1 MINRSPHIP
10 RLEFLIPADTT
21 KKYTTLLQTGILE
34 ARNAPTTVG
43 ELLASLPGFTMQY
56 IRERI
61 ETIFLNGLPVD
72 DLETIIT
79 GPSPVLAIS
88 AVMPGLAGAIFRK
101 NSFHAALRTSTS
113 DSLADRLPSTEKI
126 IIRLKLFN
134 IIATEKGETILHNG
148 CLMRNESVLKFIN
161 YRRNLFSHLLSLRY
175 DGKPISLDDLGSL
188 LLTSKTVFMRI
199 QEDNVST

>member
-10 RLEFLIPADTT
+10 RLELLIPADTT
-21 KKYTTLLQTGILE
+21 KKYTTLLQAGILE
-34 ARNAPTTVG
+34 ARSAPTTVG

-72 DLETIIT
+72 DLETKIN

-113 DSLADRLPSTEKI
+113 DSLADKLPSTEKI
-126 IIRLKLFN
+126 TIRLKFFN
-134 IIATEKGETILHNG
+134 IIATERGGTIFHNG
-148 CLMRNESVLKFIN
+148 CLMKSESVLKFIN
-161 YRRNLFSHLLSLRY
+161 YRRHLFSHLLSLHC
-175 DGKPISLDDLGSL
+175 DDTPVGLDDLGSIL
-188 LLTSKTVFMRI
+188 HSSETVFLRI
-199 QEDNVST
+199 QEDHVST

>member
-1 MINRSPHIP
+1 MINKTYHIP
-10 RLEFLIPADTT
+10 RLELLIPAATT
-21 KKYTTLLQTGILE
+21 KKYTTLLQNGILVE
-34 ARNAPTTVG
+34 RNVPTPVG

-113 DSLADRLPSTEKI
+113 DSLADRSQSTEKI
-126 IIRLKLFN
+126 IIRLKFFN
-134 IIATEKGETILHNG
+134 IIATEKGATILHNG
-148 CLMRNESVLKFIN
+148 CLMRSESVLKFIN

-175 DGKPISLDDLGSL
+175 DDKPISLDDLGSL
-188 LLTSKTVFMRI
+188 LLTSKTVFLRI
-199 QEDNVST
+199 QEDHVST